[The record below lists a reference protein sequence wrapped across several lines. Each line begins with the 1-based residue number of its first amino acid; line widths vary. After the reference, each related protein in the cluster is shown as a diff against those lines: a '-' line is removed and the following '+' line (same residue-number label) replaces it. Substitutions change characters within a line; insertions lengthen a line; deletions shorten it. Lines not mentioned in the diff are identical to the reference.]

1 MLRIGPYSAWVVVD
15 GAGLE
20 THCVEA
26 SHQSRTTSTSGW
38 ISSEAG
44 KKFSVYWSNAVRDV
58 DLEATVSIDGVECNR
73 HVMLAA
79 SNFPHRPDTVRV
91 SYTRTSEFARRDFFF
106 SVIQVVD
113 DDEYLPSVDYTKFG
127 VITLELWRLRVNR
140 VVRQQLQYDPPKIPM
155 LEFQVLP
162 EQTKKGGTHHVRF
175 GKEYSASRPIVDMV
189 DGQKLDKAP
198 YMSFSFKYRPRDILL
213 AQGVIAPRID
223 CPVPTNRLLSA
234 QRLKVVTEKTHRH
247 RKNQYLPH
255 RNQPRNIKTK

>member
-198 YMSFSFKYRPRDILL
+198 YMSFSFKYRPRGLSELISPPIIL
-213 AQGVIAPRID
+213 VKIP
-223 CPVPTNRLLSA
+223 
-234 QRLKVVTEKTHRH
+234 
-247 RKNQYLPH
+247 
-255 RNQPRNIKTK
+255 

>member
-26 SHQSRTTSTSGW
+26 SYHNRTTSTSGW

-58 DLEATVSIDGVECNR
+58 DLEATVLIDGVECNR

-79 SNFPHRPDTVRV
+79 SDFPHRPNTVRV
-91 SYTRTSEFARRDFFF
+91 SYTRTSEVTRRDFFF

-113 DDEYLPSVDYTKFG
+113 DDEYIPSVDYTKFG

-140 VVRQQLQYDPPKIPM
+140 VVRQQLQYDPSKIPM

-175 GKEYSASRPIVDMV
+175 GTEYSASRPIVDMV

-198 YMSFSFKYRPRDILL
+198 YMSFSFKYRPRGLSELISPPIIL
-213 AQGVIAPRID
+213 VSIP
-223 CPVPTNRLLSA
+223 
-234 QRLKVVTEKTHRH
+234 
-247 RKNQYLPH
+247 
-255 RNQPRNIKTK
+255 